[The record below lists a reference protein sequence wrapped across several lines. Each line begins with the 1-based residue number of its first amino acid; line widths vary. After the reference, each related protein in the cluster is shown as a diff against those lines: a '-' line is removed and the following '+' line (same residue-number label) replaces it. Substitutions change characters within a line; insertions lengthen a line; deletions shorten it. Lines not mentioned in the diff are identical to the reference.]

1 MAAGELEEA
10 WHWAGPGAW
19 HREFEGVCSLSFVVF
34 SVLIV
39 ASRVARWSLEML
51 MIALRISGVFG
62 VSGPQEELSEQS
74 REIVFLL
81 ADIVS
86 STCNIYWAF
95 MGVIKCYKWRVFSF
109 SRPVNTLPGALGDW
123 AGHS

>member
-1 MAAGELEEA
+1 MAAGEFEEAWHWAGPGGWHRELEEA

-19 HREFEGVCSLSFVVF
+19 HREFEGMYSLSFVVF

-86 STCNIYWAF
+86 STCFNSQFLVQVPI
-95 MGVIKCYKWRVFSF
+95 
-109 SRPVNTLPGALGDW
+109 P
-123 AGHS
+123 